1 MVKKAKVN
9 CWKLLYKYVCYPKIY
24 LGKFERRDNGEDATP
39 LELECYPNAV
49 PNGCKKD
56 ATFKFQ
62 AKVKDFNPLS
72 TLQTR

>member
-9 CWKLLYKYVCYPKIY
+9 GWKLHYTCVCYPKIC
-24 LGKFERRDNGEDATP
+24 LGKFERRDNGEEATP
-39 LELECYPNAV
+39 LELECYPNVV
-49 PNGCKKD
+49 PNGRKKD